1 MKKVKFGMRSAYL
14 ILASVFLILVNLTL
28 GLVLTN
34 VSQKALIAQ
43 IEGRMLDIANTA
55 ADMINGDELERL
67 TKNDVETKEFQ
78 DVVNTLIGFQ
88 SNIQLEYIYCIQD
101 LGNKQFAFSVDP
113 TVDDPG
119 GFGDPVVYT
128 DALYQASLG
137 KASVDKVPYEDSW
150 GRFYSAYSPVINSKG
165 KVAGIVAV
173 DFSAEWYDKTVSTQA
188 RIILIICGLSLLAGG
203 LIVIILTEHSRRRNH
218 KLYAQLNALADN
230 VEDLVREVG
239 NTTHTEQYLR
249 THTIRTDSGD
259 GIRDLNQKIQ
269 SMQEDLRMEIA
280 SVHRMAFI
288 DALTA
293 VGNKAAYMEAVELL
307 TKEPAESEATSFS
320 IATFDMNG
328 LKQINDTYGH
338 EFGDIALVD
347 AANALITVFG
357 KDNIYRIGGDEFIVL
372 LPTNSA
378 EELDGLFAKLDAY
391 LEEKNKQEAPYHFPL
406 LISKGYAIYQK
417 DSGDDFQA
425 VYRRADEAMY
435 RDKDTYYEQNGN
447 SGRR

>member
-137 KASVDKVPYEDSW
+137 KASVDKVPYEDMY
-150 GRFYSAYSPVINSKG
+150 R
-165 KVAGIVAV
+165 
-173 DFSAEWYDKTVSTQA
+173 Q
-188 RIILIICGLSLLAGG
+188 
-203 LIVIILTEHSRRRNH
+203 
-218 KLYAQLNALADN
+218 
-230 VEDLVREVG
+230 
-239 NTTHTEQYLR
+239 TH
-249 THTIRTDSGD
+249 
-259 GIRDLNQKIQ
+259 
-269 SMQEDLRMEIA
+269 
-280 SVHRMAFI
+280 
-288 DALTA
+288 
-293 VGNKAAYMEAVELL
+293 
-307 TKEPAESEATSFS
+307 
-320 IATFDMNG
+320 
-328 LKQINDTYGH
+328 
-338 EFGDIALVD
+338 
-347 AANALITVFG
+347 
-357 KDNIYRIGGDEFIVL
+357 NIYW
-372 LPTNSA
+372 
-378 EELDGLFAKLDAY
+378 
-391 LEEKNKQEAPYHFPL
+391 
-406 LISKGYAIYQK
+406 
-417 DSGDDFQA
+417 
-425 VYRRADEAMY
+425 
-435 RDKDTYYEQNGN
+435 
-447 SGRR
+447 

>member
-173 DFSAEWYDKTVSTQA
+173 DFSAEWYDNTVSTQA

-249 THTIRTDSGD
+249 THTIHTDSGD

-338 EFGDIALVD
+338 YNAKNVSGRKLEEWLSFITEYNKSLRK
-347 AANALITVFG
+347 NALSAVFILETQ
-357 KDNIYRIGGDEFIVL
+357 DRNIKAKKVK
-372 LPTNSA
+372 
-378 EELDGLFAKLDAY
+378 GLKYLSFDDSIDFYDKL
-391 LEEKNKQEAPYHFPL
+391 KS
-406 LISKGYAIYQK
+406 ISKGYAIYQK

-435 RDKDTYYEQNGN
+435 RDKDSYYEQNGN